1 MKTALVAAACVL
13 SAAAQSHPRA
23 WGFAHPQTRTLIGM
37 NWPAVA
43 HSPFAPAIAGELE
56 FLDAELLAGAQQ
68 LVISSH
74 DYLVMATGQFPDAQ
88 IRAAA
93 ARRGLRAGEYRN
105 VPVLMA
111 ARSEELSA
119 ALIGEQIL
127 LVGTWKAIESAIDR
141 NVALRGRE
149 PLEILAR
156 AAGLAAAD
164 FWIVCDRFPDEL
176 AAAFLPLADGARP
189 IAGYEAAV
197 TLRGGVALDAVFTT
211 RNEADA
217 RRLAQSFEEV
227 RPALPDVARGLRV
240 ALEEG
245 VVRVSIAV
253 SQVEL
258 ARAMQLEPP
267 APKPVEA
274 PKPVVAE
281 RKVIRIVGLDDG
293 PREIPVREIPVK
305 PPQ

>member
-1 MKTALVAAACVL
+1 MRAVLLAAACVL
-13 SAAAQSHPRA
+13 AAAAQSHPRA

-93 ARRGLRAGEYRN
+93 ARRGLRAAEYRN

-111 ARSEELSA
+111 SRGEELSV
-119 ALIGEQIL
+119 ALIGEQIVL
-127 LVGTWKAIESAIDR
+127 LGTWKAIESAIDR

-156 AAGLAAAD
+156 AAGLAGAD

-197 TLRGGVALDAVFTT
+197 TLRGGVGLDAVFTT
-211 RNEADA
+211 RNETDA

-245 VVRVSIAV
+245 VVRVSLAM
-253 SQVEL
+253 SQAEL
-258 ARAMQLEPP
+258 ARAMQLDPP

-274 PKPVVAE
+274 PKPVIAE
-281 RKVIRIVGLDDG
+281 RKVIRIVGLDEG
-293 PREIPVREIPVK
+293 PREIPVR